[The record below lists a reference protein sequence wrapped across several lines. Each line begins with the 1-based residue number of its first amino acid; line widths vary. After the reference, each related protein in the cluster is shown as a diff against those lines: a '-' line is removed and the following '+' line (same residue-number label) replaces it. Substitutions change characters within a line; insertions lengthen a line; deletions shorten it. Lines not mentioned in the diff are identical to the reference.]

1 MKVGDIVKVVKDAPY
16 NLKIGEEFE
25 VESVLNGKIRL
36 KDFMNNLVGEY
47 TTMWPEDMF
56 VSVDNSNGKDKT
68 VQTTAVLNSD
78 GRILITDIREL
89 D

>member
-1 MKVGDIVKVVKDAPY
+1 MKAGDIVKVVKAAPY

-56 VSVDNSNGKDKT
+56 VSVDNSNEKDKT